1 MHGGG
6 DSLKGGMMA
15 LNIDFN
21 LGPDGDTLF
30 NDLLQAH
37 EGLDRDQS
45 EQLNAGLILILMNH
59 IGEPEVIR
67 AAISR
72 ARTALDR

>member
-1 MHGGG
+1 
-6 DSLKGGMMA
+6 MA
-15 LNIDFN
+15 LNIEFN
-21 LGPDGDTLF
+21 LGLESDALF
-30 NDLLQAH
+30 NDLMKAH
-37 EGLDRDQS
+37 EGLDREQS

-72 ARTALDR
+72 ARAALDR

>member
-1 MHGGG
+1 
-6 DSLKGGMMA
+6 MA

-21 LGPDGDTLF
+21 LGPEGDALF
-30 NDLLQAH
+30 NDLLKAH
-37 EGLDRDQS
+37 EGLDREQS

-67 AAISR
+67 DAINR
-72 ARTALDR
+72 ARAALDR

>member
-1 MHGGG
+1 
-6 DSLKGGMMA
+6 MA
-15 LNIDFN
+15 LNIEFN
-21 LGPDGDTLF
+21 LGPESDALF
-30 NDLLQAH
+30 NDLMKAH
-37 EGLDRDQS
+37 EGLDREQS

-72 ARTALDR
+72 ARTTLER